1 MNNVNLLGR
10 LTRDPEVRYT
20 QSQMAVATFTLA
32 VDRMARAGEE
42 KKADFLR
49 VTCFGK
55 TAENCER
62 FLLKGKRAA
71 VSGRIQTSTYEKDG
85 KTVYSTDIIADR
97 VEFIDWGE
105 KNAENERQTPSEPI
119 PSGFAAVD
127 DELPF

>member
-32 VDRMARAGEE
+32 VDRMVRAGEE

-62 FLLKGKRAA
+62 FLFKGKRAA

-105 KNAENERQTPSEPI
+105 KNAENEKQTPSEPT

>member
-62 FLLKGKRAA
+62 FLFKGKRAA

-105 KNAENERQTPSEPI
+105 KVAENERQTPSEPI

>member
-1 MNNVNLLGR
+1 MNNVSLLGR
-10 LTRDPEVRYT
+10 LTKDPEVRYT

-32 VDRMARAGEE
+32 VDRMVRAGEE

-49 VTCFGK
+49 VTCFGR

-62 FLLKGKRAA
+62 FLFKGKRAA

-105 KNAENERQTPSEPI
+105 KVAENERQTPSEPI

>member
-62 FLLKGKRAA
+62 FLFKGKRAA

>member
-1 MNNVNLLGR
+1 MNNVTLLGR

-32 VDRMARAGEE
+32 VDRMVRAGEE

-62 FLLKGKRAA
+62 FLFKGKRAA

-105 KNAENERQTPSEPI
+105 KVAENERQAPSEPI

>member
-32 VDRMARAGEE
+32 VDRMVRAGEE

-62 FLLKGKRAA
+62 FLFKGKRAA

-105 KNAENERQTPSEPI
+105 KNAENERQAPSEPI

>member
-1 MNNVNLLGR
+1 MV
-10 LTRDPEVRYT
+10 
-20 QSQMAVATFTLA
+20 
-32 VDRMARAGEE
+32 RAGEE

-49 VTCFGK
+49 VTCFGR

-62 FLLKGKRAA
+62 FLSKGKRAA

-105 KNAENERQTPSEPI
+105 KIAENEKQTPSEPI